1 MTEIAILGVGLI
13 GGSLA
18 LSLRKNEDVHI
29 TGFDVVEENLRMA
42 RSLGV
47 IDSGTTHLAEAVAQ
61 ADYIFLCAPVGKL
74 QELISFLRYTPLKE
88 GAVISDTGST
98 KVSVMEHSHGFAQR
112 GVYFIG
118 GHPMA
123 GSHKSGVEA
132 SHDRLFENAYY
143 VLTPAED
150 TPTTVTERLRELLVP
165 THAKVVV
172 MNAQRHDEVVGAIS
186 HFPHIIASA
195 LVNQVA
201 SYSEA
206 DEMDWYRS
214 LAAGGFR
221 DITRIA
227 SSNPGMWRDILL
239 NNRPVMKKMA
249 EDLKQIMERI
259 SVLIERADGPGIE
272 RFFAEA
278 RTFRNALPEKKKG
291 ALQPYFDLYVD
302 IPDEPGVI
310 ARVTTLLGKEKIS
323 ITNISILETREDI
336 LGVLRISFRSHE
348 DMEKATHI
356 LKDEGYS
363 VYERE

>member
-18 LSLRKNEDVHI
+18 LSLKKNEDVHI
-29 TGFDVVEENLRMA
+29 TGFDVVEDNLRMA
-42 RSLGV
+42 CSLGV
-47 IDSGTTHLAEAVAQ
+47 IDRGTTHLAEAVAQ
-61 ADYIFLCAPVGKL
+61 ADFIFLCAPVGKL

-98 KVSVMEHSHGFAQR
+98 KVSVMEHAYGFAQR

-143 VLTPAED
+143 VLTPPEG
-150 TPTTVTERLRELLVP
+150 TPNEIVERLKILLAP
-165 THAKVVV
+165 THAKVVI
-172 MNAQRHDEVVGAIS
+172 MDAQKHDEVVGAIS

-201 SYSEA
+201 SYN
-206 DEMDWYRS
+206 DEMDWYRC

-227 SSNPGMWRDILL
+227 SSNPGMWRDIL
-239 NNRPVMKKMA
+239 
-249 EDLKQIMERI
+249 
-259 SVLIERADGPGIE
+259 
-272 RFFAEA
+272 
-278 RTFRNALPEKKKG
+278 
-291 ALQPYFDLYVD
+291 
-302 IPDEPGVI
+302 
-310 ARVTTLLGKEKIS
+310 
-323 ITNISILETREDI
+323 
-336 LGVLRISFRSHE
+336 
-348 DMEKATHI
+348 
-356 LKDEGYS
+356 
-363 VYERE
+363 

>member
-1 MTEIAILGVGLI
+1 MMEIAILGVGLI

-18 LSLRKNEDVHI
+18 LSLKKNEDVHI
-29 TGFDVVEENLRMA
+29 TGFDVVEDNLRMA
-42 RSLGV
+42 HSLGV
-47 IDSGTTHLAEAVAQ
+47 IDKGTTHLAEAVAQ

-74 QELISFLRYTPLKE
+74 QELISFLRYTPLKQ

-98 KVSVMEHSHGFAQR
+98 KVSVMEHSHGFARQ

-132 SHDRLFENAYY
+132 SNDRLFENAYY
-143 VLTPAED
+143 VLTPAAD
-150 TPTTVTERLRELLVP
+150 TPQQVVENLRTLLAP
-165 THAKVVV
+165 THAKVII
-172 MNAQRHDEVVGAIS
+172 MNAQKHDEVVGAIS
-186 HFPHIIASA
+186 HFPHIIAST

-201 SYSEA
+201 AYDNE
-206 DEMDWYRS
+206 DEMNWYRS

-239 NNRPVMKKMA
+239 NNRPVMKQLA
-249 EDLKQIMERI
+249 EDWKLVLDRI
-259 SVLIERADGPGIE
+259 SDLIERADGKGIE
-272 RFFAEA
+272 QFFAEA
-278 RTFRNALPEKKKG
+278 RIFRDGLPEKEKG

-302 IPDEPGVI
+302 VPDEPGVI
-310 ARVTTLLGKEKIS
+310 GRITTLLGEESIS
-323 ITNISILETREDI
+323 ITNIRILETREDI

-348 DMEKATHI
+348 DMEQASRI
-356 LKDEGYS
+356 LESRGYG
-363 VYERE
+363 VYDRE

>member
-18 LSLRKNEDVHI
+18 LSLKKNENVHV

-42 RSLGV
+42 ESLGV
-47 IDSGTTHLAEAVAQ
+47 IDRGTTHLAEAVVQ

-74 QELISFLRYTPLKE
+74 QELISFLRYTPLKK

-98 KVSVMEHSHGFAQR
+98 KVSIMELSHGFAQR

-150 TPTTVTERLRELLVP
+150 TPKTIVNELTRLLAP
-165 THAKVVV
+165 TRAKVVL
-172 MNAQRHDEVVGAIS
+172 MDAKKHDEVVGAIS
-186 HFPHIIASA
+186 HFPHIIAST
-195 LVNQVA
+195 LVNQIA
-201 SYSEA
+201 SYN
-206 DEMDWYRS
+206 DEEDWYRS

-227 SSNPGMWRDILL
+227 SSNPRMWRDILL
-239 NNRPVMKKMA
+239 NNRQVMKKLA
-249 EDLKQIMERI
+249 EDWKKTLERI
-259 SVLIERADGPGIE
+259 SDLIEKADGEGIE
-272 RFFAEA
+272 KFFADA
-278 RTFRNALPEKKKG
+278 RRFRDGLPEKKKG
-291 ALQPYFDLYVD
+291 ALSPYFDLYVD
-302 IPDEPGVI
+302 VPDEPGVI
-310 ARVTTLLGKEKIS
+310 GRITTLLGKQNIS
-323 ITNISILETREDI
+323 ITNIRILETREDI
-336 LGVLRISFRSHE
+336 LGVLRISFRSQE
-348 DMEKATHI
+348 DMEKARDA
-356 LKDEGYS
+356 LQAEGYG

>member
-18 LSLRKNEDVHI
+18 LSLKKNEDVHI
-29 TGFDVVEENLRMA
+29 TGFDVVEDNLRMA
-42 RSLGV
+42 CSLGV
-47 IDSGTTHLAEAVAQ
+47 IDRGTTHLAEAVAQ
-61 ADYIFLCAPVGKL
+61 ADFIFLCAPVGKL

-98 KVSVMEHSHGFAQR
+98 KVSVMEHAYGFAQR

-143 VLTPAED
+143 VLTPPEG
-150 TPTTVTERLRELLVP
+150 TPNEIVERLKILLAP
-165 THAKVVV
+165 THAKVVI
-172 MNAQRHDEVVGAIS
+172 MDAQKHDEVVGAIS

-201 SYSEA
+201 SYN
-206 DEMDWYRS
+206 DEMDWYRC

-239 NNRPVMKKMA
+239 NNRPVMKKLA
-249 EDLKQIMERI
+249 EDWKQILDQI
-259 SVLIERADGPGIE
+259 SELIEKADGKGIE

-278 RTFRNALPEKKKG
+278 RAFRDGLPEKKKG

-310 ARVTTLLGKEKIS
+310 GRITTLLGQENIS

-348 DMEKATHI
+348 DMEQASRVLQEK
-356 LKDEGYS
+356 GYG